1 MLITKNTQ
9 MICYYYSACLP
20 DKTDKMQ
27 ICTYMQLT
35 SYKRIYQMH
44 TCIMITNVTIDFNYS
59 GLSKSGSNKFYDG
72 LPFKYQEP
80 IKLILITVIF
90 K

>member
-1 MLITKNTQ
+1 
-9 MICYYYSACLP
+9 
-20 DKTDKMQ
+20 
-27 ICTYMQLT
+27 
-35 SYKRIYQMH
+35 MH
-44 TCIMITNVTIDFNYS
+44 TCIMITKVTIDFNYN
-59 GLSKSGSNKFYDG
+59 GLSKSGSNKFYDW